1 MTINPL
7 APTLGGILKIGDTPR
22 TPARE
27 DPLHT
32 LTDIVIPAK
41 AGIQAV
47 GWAVPTAPEYAAGY
61 TSLNPPYSLL
71 SF

>member
-1 MTINPL
+1 MPINPL

-41 AGIQAV
+41 AGIHRSRRV
-47 GWAVPTAPEYAAGY
+47 GCAHRSGICDGFNGV
-61 TSLNPPYSLL
+61 
-71 SF
+71 